1 MFKEAAYRF
10 LHKDELRRTQEN
22 FDNLY
27 SEAIEAGRVHARPG
41 IIGRLTRWPR
51 IALERSE
58 TVRRSI
64 DAEVKLMDVQRKAGF
79 PTIDNQ
85 VEYFRRRSK

>member
-1 MFKEAAYRF
+1 MFKEACYR
-10 LHKDELRRTQEN
+10 LRHKDEIRRAHED
-22 FDNLY
+22 FDNSY
-27 SEAIEAGRVHARPG
+27 SEAIVAGRVHAKPG
-41 IIGRLTRWPR
+41 IIARLTRWPT

-64 DAEVKLMDVQRKAGF
+64 DAEVRLMDVQRKAGF
-79 PTIDNQ
+79 PVIDNQ